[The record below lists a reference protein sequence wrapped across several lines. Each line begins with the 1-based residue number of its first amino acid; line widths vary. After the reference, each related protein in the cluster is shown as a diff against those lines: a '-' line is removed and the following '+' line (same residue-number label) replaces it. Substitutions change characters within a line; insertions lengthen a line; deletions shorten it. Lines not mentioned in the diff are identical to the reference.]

1 MSQDKSDDKIY
12 SLSELE
18 KELQDAMKALEIIKE
33 GGNVSVGRDPAIQ
46 KYEELKKKFEQ
57 KSRDYEGLEQ
67 QLQQF
72 SQEMSELRQEKM
84 MFEKVTT
91 MTEDEKNKM
100 QKARDEMKTK
110 LETETHTAIEKE
122 QEKMFLEKEVE
133 IEHKAKQAAVKKYY
147 KTGVMA
153 VVAIAVIIGVYSFM
167 FAELAGT
174 QYQTQAINQP
184 SGYVIQN
191 LRGEEID
198 TWIAW
203 LVPEGEVIRIS
214 VSGNGLTD
222 ERFELVKAVFLD
234 EEPIEIDN
242 SLLNKGEQGTTSI
255 LYPGWAGAMMA
266 AAETPT
272 EFSIPTK
279 FEVTEGSGFGDINIT
294 LESAINPDGYVG
306 WTSTIMDEVNNQILK
321 ASIKIYGTND
331 FTDEQLSGVLRH
343 EVGHALGLAH
353 SEDPDDLMAPKMTT
367 EFPFIS
373 QCDVDT
379 MVRLYDHGGKSE
391 VAC

>member
-18 KELQDAMKALEIIKE
+18 KELYDAMKALETIKK
-33 GGNVSVGRDPAIQ
+33 GGNISVGRDPAIQ

-57 KSRDYEGLEQ
+57 KSRDYEKLEQ
-67 QLQQF
+67 QLEQF
-72 SQEMSELRQEKM
+72 SQEMLELRQEKM

-91 MTEDEKNKM
+91 MTEDEKDKM

-110 LETETHTAIEKE
+110 LETETQTAIEKE

-133 IEHKAKQAAVKKYY
+133 IENKAKQAAVKKYY

-153 VVAIAVIIGVYSFM
+153 VVAIAAIIGVYSFM
-167 FAELAGT
+167 FAQLAGSE
-174 QYQTQAINQP
+174 YQSQAINQP
-184 SGYVIQN
+184 SGFAIQN

-214 VSGNGLTD
+214 VSGKGLTD
-222 ERFELVKAVFLD
+222 ERFELVKAVFMD

-255 LYPGWAGAMMA
+255 LYPGWAGAMLA

-279 FEVTEGSGFGDINIT
+279 FEVTEGSGFGDINII

-331 FTDEQLSGVLRH
+331 FTDEQLAGVIRH

-373 QCDVDT
+373 ACDVDT